1 MLKQIL
7 SAINYCHL
15 QGITHNDIKAENI
28 MLVDSTDNLENP
40 EVKLIDFGVARS
52 SPQACPQLFGTI
64 LYMAPEML
72 KQNAQKE
79 GKSDIWAIGI
89 LLYIMITG
97 CTPY

>member
-52 SPQACPQLFGTI
+52 SPQACP
-64 LYMAPEML
+64 
-72 KQNAQKE
+72 
-79 GKSDIWAIGI
+79 
-89 LLYIMITG
+89 
-97 CTPY
+97 